1 MSDSQLRTEFFPQ
14 LVRERLSD
22 VSTCTRVLVA
32 YSGGPDSTAL
42 LHCSVQAQL
51 DVPLTA
57 VHVDHQLHT
66 ESADWVRHCQAQ
78 CDAFGVELL
87 VRKVCV
93 GTAGVSVEADARRAR
108 YAALRE
114 LMEPHA
120 VLLTAHTLDDQAE
133 TVLLQ
138 LFRGAG
144 VDGLAAM
151 PRCAQ
156 FGVGSHLRPLL
167 GITRAVV
174 NDYVVSKGLKTLA
187 DPANTDD
194 RFDRSYLRCEVM
206 PRLASR
212 WPGIV
217 KTLSRASGHQADAS
231 ALLRTQ
237 AQHDLVGVKTAA
249 GGVSATALLS
259 LDPKRRINVLRF
271 WLRAETTVAPPSWVV
286 HRVESELLGARGD
299 AVPMVQWAEF
309 AIRRYRAELHLTPQL
324 SDTVAG
330 EWPWQVPESVEFAH
344 GRICIEP
351 TVGAGLRLS
360 DLQQDALTIGFR
372 VGGETLRPAGSA
384 HVRRLKSL
392 FQEAAVEPWRR
403 SRIPLIFNGNELVA
417 VAGYWVAEGHQ
428 AVGDEPGL
436 VLSFEDFELDL

>member
-1 MSDSQLRTEFFPQ
+1 MRDSRLRTELSPQ

-22 VSTCTRVLVA
+22 VGTCAGVLIA

-51 DVPLTA
+51 DVSLTA
-57 VHVDHQLHT
+57 VHVDHQLHA
-66 ESADWVRHCQAQ
+66 ESADWVRHCKAQ

-114 LMEPHA
+114 LMEPCA

-156 FGVGSHLRPLL
+156 FGAGSHLRPLL
-167 GITRAVV
+167 GVTRAEV
-174 NDYVVSKGLKTLA
+174 NEYVVRKGLKTLL

-194 RFDRSYLRCEVM
+194 RFDRSYLRREVM

-237 AQHDLVGVKTAA
+237 AQHDLVAVRTAR
-249 GGVSATALLS
+249 GRVSATALLS
-259 LDPKRRINVLRF
+259 LEPQRRINVLRF
-271 WLRAETTVAPPSWVV
+271 WLRAETKFVPPSWVV
-286 HRVESELLGARGD
+286 HRVEAELLGARGD
-299 AVPMVQWAEF
+299 AVLMVQWAEF
-309 AIRRYRAELHLTPQL
+309 EVRRYRAELHLTPQL
-324 SDTVAG
+324 SDTVAA
-330 EWPWQVPESVEFAH
+330 EQPWQVPESVEFAH
-344 GRICIEP
+344 GRMCIEP

-360 DLQQDALTIGFR
+360 DLQQGTLTIGFR
-372 VGGETLRPAGSA
+372 VGGERLRPAGSA
-384 HVRRLKSL
+384 HTRRLKSL

-403 SRIPLIFNGNELVA
+403 SRIPLILNGKELVA
-417 VAGYWVAEGHQ
+417 VAGHWVAESHR
-428 AVGDEPGL
+428 AVEDEPGL
-436 VLSFEDFELDL
+436 VLSFDDFELDL